1 MSAVDDAIKRSPILY
16 MMFTTAPPHPT
27 PAHPLRRSS
36 PAWRGVCY
44 NGVHHICPLPLT
56 FAMPDIPSHLPD
68 YYGALEV
75 KPVASDAVIR
85 WAYRR
90 AGIKLSR
97 SSALGHPDAKER
109 MELVN
114 TAYQVLIDP
123 ERRAE
128 YDAQLRGVR

>member
-1 MSAVDDAIKRSPILY
+1 MSAVDDAIKLSPILY
-16 MMFTTAPPHPT
+16 MMFTTVHPLPP

-44 NGVHHICPLPLT
+44 NVVHHICPLPLT

>member
-1 MSAVDDAIKRSPILY
+1 
-16 MMFTTAPPHPT
+16 
-27 PAHPLRRSS
+27 
-36 PAWRGVCY
+36 
-44 NGVHHICPLPLT
+44 
-56 FAMPDIPSHLPD
+56 MPDIPSHLPD

-128 YDAQLRGVR
+128 YDAQLRGVPKKGA

>member
-1 MSAVDDAIKRSPILY
+1 MQGCYYYKCVVASGD
-16 MMFTTAPPHPT
+16 PPSPT

-44 NGVHHICPLPLT
+44 NVVHHICPLPLT
-56 FAMPDIPSHLPD
+56 FAVPDIPSHLPD

-109 MELVN
+109 MEVS
-114 TAYQVLIDP
+114 QWP
-123 ERRAE
+123 RM
-128 YDAQLRGVR
+128 

>member
-16 MMFTTAPPHPT
+16 MMFTTAPPIPT
-27 PAHPLRRSS
+27 PAHPLRLSS

-44 NGVHHICPLPLT
+44 NVVHHICPLPLT